1 MRILFVI
8 LAVLLLVPSW
18 SGAERLPLY
27 AKVPTITAERV
38 ALYPKNPRRRD
49 RGSFTYLGGVVLR
62 GNDPAFGG
70 FSSMHV
76 DGDRFSLLS
85 DGGSLVQFTMG
96 ADWTPRDVAV
106 REIAG
111 PGTGWEKRDRDT
123 ESLAVRPDG
132 SVLVGYERHNQIWR
146 FTADLSR
153 PLSHAAP
160 QRMAD
165 WSANSGAEAMAQLHD
180 GSVVVF
186 SESHGE
192 KGRRGYSAIRFL
204 GDPTDPKT
212 PRYGFRYAPPASFVN
227 TDAAQLPDGRL
238 LVLTRRTRLKDF
250 FTTGIELVDL
260 RGVRPG
266 QSLRGRTLA
275 RLVPPTLHDNFEA
288 MAITREG
295 GRLILWLA
303 SDDNQSMLQRSL
315 LLKFAIGPLPESWQ
329 PKPKQKKKRK
339 NRG

>member
-1 MRILFVI
+1 MRIVFVI
-8 LAVLLLVPSW
+8 LAVLLLVPGW
-18 SGAERLPLY
+18 SGSERLPLY

-38 ALYPKNPRRRD
+38 PLYLKDPTRRD
-49 RGSFTYLGGVVLR
+49 LGPFTYLGGVVLR
-62 GNDPAFGG
+62 GDDPAFGG

-85 DGGSLVQFTMG
+85 DGGALVQFTMG
-96 ADWTPRDVAV
+96 GDWRPHDVAV

-153 PLSHAAP
+153 TLSHAAP

-180 GSVVVF
+180 GSVVVL

-192 KGRRGYSAIRFL
+192 KGRSGYSAIRFL
-204 GDPTDPKT
+204 GDPTNSRT

-227 TDAAQLPDGRL
+227 TDAVQLPDGRL

-250 FTTGIELVDL
+250 FTTGIELLDT

-266 QSLRGRTLA
+266 QFLRGRTLA
-275 RLVPPTLHDNFEA
+275 RLAPPTLHDNFEA
-288 MAITREG
+288 MALTREQD
-295 GRLILWLA
+295 RLILWLA
-303 SDDNQSMLQRSL
+303 TDDNQSMLQRSL
-315 LLKFAIGPLPESWQ
+315 LLKFAVGPLPESWE
-329 PKPKQKKKRK
+329 PKGKRKSKRK
-339 NRG
+339 NGR

>member
-1 MRILFVI
+1 MRVLFV
-8 LAVLLLVPSW
+8 LFAVLLLVPGW
-18 SGAERLPLY
+18 SGSERLPLY

-38 ALYPKNPRRRD
+38 ALYPKNSKRRD
-49 RGSFTYLGGVVLR
+49 LGPFTYLGGVVLR

-160 QRMAD
+160 RLMAE

-180 GSVVVF
+180 GSVIVL
-186 SESHGE
+186 SESNGK

-204 GDPTDPKT
+204 GDPTDPRT

-227 TDAAQLPDGRL
+227 TDAVQLPDGRL

-250 FTTGIELVDL
+250 FTTGIELLDI
-260 RGVRPG
+260 RGVRPD

-275 RLVPPTLHDNFEA
+275 RLAPPTLHDNFEA
-288 MAITREG
+288 MALTREH

-303 SDDNQSMLQRSL
+303 TDDNQSMLQRSL
-315 LLKFAIGPLPESWQ
+315 LLKFAVGPLPESWK
-329 PKPKQKKKRK
+329 PKPKR
-339 NRG
+339 NRNRR